1 MGLSQAWILKTF
13 SKPHKWAKK
22 IKHDSANPG
31 VNAWASGK
39 GRTIVFDINQPT
51 REFLKTRWIFS
62 SLLEFSLQA
71 VTQKHKP
78 NSELTNYPKESIYS
92 ESGWLRSSLLL
103 LKELHL
109 SLVLFRCFFGLERA
123 EVAALPRLGILFT

>member
-13 SKPHKWAKK
+13 SKPHKWAQK

-51 REFLKTRWIFS
+51 REFLIDALDFQQPARVQPS
-62 SLLEFSLQA
+62 SGH
-71 VTQKHKP
+71 T
-78 NSELTNYPKESIYS
+78 ES
-92 ESGWLRSSLLL
+92 
-103 LKELHL
+103 
-109 SLVLFRCFFGLERA
+109 RA
-123 EVAALPRLGILFT
+123 KL

>member
-22 IKHDSANPG
+22 IKHDSTSPG

-62 SLLEFSLQA
+62 SLLEFSIQA
-71 VTQKHKP
+71 VTQKHEP
-78 NSELTNYPKESIYS
+78 NSKLTN
-92 ESGWLRSSLLL
+92 
-103 LKELHL
+103 
-109 SLVLFRCFFGLERA
+109 
-123 EVAALPRLGILFT
+123 